1 MEEITGKV
9 NLRTRILKLP
19 MKRVP
24 ALALVAVALFG
35 MILGVMAASITV
47 TPITYNGETGSY
59 HQNSGTMTITD
70 SGLSI
75 VTDVAGISA
84 NTTATFGANGS
95 NGNLFT
101 GSTFTTGHWMD
112 TIVFTDT
119 ATDGA
124 AHTVTVKILNGAT
137 PPNGGTALA
146 GGTVTLTLTGHGT
159 SSTGTVTAYID
170 LGVTSVTAPL
180 SMYITST

>member
-1 MEEITGKV
+1 
-9 NLRTRILKLP
+9 

-47 TPITYNGETGSY
+47 TPSNLNGEMGTY
-59 HQNSGTMTITD
+59 HTNAGTISISD

-75 VTDVAGISA
+75 VTDVAGITNNS
-84 NTTATFGANGS
+84 TATFGANAS
-95 NGNLFT
+95 NKNLFN
-101 GSTFTTGHWMD
+101 GSTFTAGHWME
-112 TIVFTDT
+112 TVVFTDT
-119 ATDGA
+119 TTDSA
-124 AHTVTVKILNGAT
+124 SHTVTVKILNGST

-146 GGTVTLTLTGHGT
+146 GGTVTLTLTGPGS
-159 SSTGTVTAYID
+159 SSTGTITAYID

-180 SMYITST
+180 SMYISST